1 MQSPDIECYVVQHPW
16 LENDS
21 LLADIILP
29 VSTKF
34 EMSDIGNDL
43 VCNFMKPRM
52 RDYPEAC
59 NRNYDYLE
67 EKEDLG

>member
-1 MQSPDIECYVVQHPW
+1 M
-16 LENDS
+16 
-21 LLADIILP
+21 ADIILP